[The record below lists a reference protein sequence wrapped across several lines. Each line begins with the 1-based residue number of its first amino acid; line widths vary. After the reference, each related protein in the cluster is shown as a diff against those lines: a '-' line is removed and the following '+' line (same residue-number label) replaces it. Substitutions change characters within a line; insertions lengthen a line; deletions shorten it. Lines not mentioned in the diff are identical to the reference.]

1 MKIKFCGAA
10 QTVTG
15 SNHLITTNS
24 GLNILLD
31 CGLFQGKQAYIDQL
45 NANFLFDPKQIDY
58 LILSHAHID
67 HCGRIPL
74 LVKLGFKGK
83 IFCTPA
89 TKDLCE
95 IMLLDTAYIQEK
107 DNEWHNKRRIRR
119 GEEPVPP
126 LYTVKDAERCMKFF
140 VSADYETIH
149 QINEEVSFQ
158 FRDAGHILGSASV
171 VVFINDRGK
180 ETRIG
185 FTGDIGR
192 WQRPI
197 LKDPEVMQDVD
208 YLITESTYGGK
219 SHQKEPDNERELTDL
234 IEQVCIKQGG
244 KIIIPAF
251 SLGRTQEI
259 VYELDKI
266 YHQQKFPRI
275 KVFVDS
281 PLSTNA
287 TEIYRN
293 HGECFYQEILTHL
306 KSDPDPFGFGALT
319 YIQDVNESKQLN
331 ILREPCII
339 ISASGMAEAG
349 RVVHHIRNNIE
360 NERNAILFV
369 GFCAEGTLGSRIRN
383 KPEYVKIFGEEKK
396 IRARIEIMDS
406 FSAHAD
412 HDEILQF
419 LKPLNK
425 NKIKKVFLVHGETNA
440 QQALRTAMLAEGYK
454 NINIPEYG
462 ESFAIDN

>member
-10 QTVTG
+10 KTVTG

-24 GLNILLD
+24 GLNLLLD
-31 CGLFQGKQAYIDQL
+31 CGLFQGKQAYIDHM
-45 NANFLFDPKQIDY
+45 NAQFLYDPKQIDY
-58 LILSHAHID
+58 LILTHAHID
-67 HCGRIPL
+67 HCGRIPK
-74 LVKLGFKGK
+74 LVKDGFKGK

-107 DNEWHNKRRIRR
+107 DNEWHNERRKRR
-119 GEEPVPP
+119 GEEPIPP

-140 VSADYETIH
+140 VSAEYEKIHTI
-149 QINEEVSFQ
+149 NDEVSFQ

-171 VVFINDRGK
+171 VLFIKEYGK

-192 WQRPI
+192 WDRPI
-197 LKDPEVMQDVD
+197 LKDPERMQDVD

-219 SHQKEPDNERELTDL
+219 AHQKEPDDQRELSKL
-234 IEQVCIKQGG
+234 IREVCIERGG

-266 YHQQKFPRI
+266 YHQQSFPRI

-281 PLSTNA
+281 PLSNNA
-287 TEIYRN
+287 TDIYRS
-293 HGECFYQEILTHL
+293 HPECFDEEMISHL
-306 KSDPDPFGFGALT
+306 QSDPDPFGFGSLT
-319 YIQDVNESKQLN
+319 YIQDVNESKLLN
-331 ILREPCII
+331 SLREPCII

-360 NERNAILFV
+360 NENNAILFV
-369 GFCAEGTLGSRIRN
+369 GYCAEGTLGARIRN

-412 HDEILQF
+412 HDEIIRF
-419 LKPLNK
+419 LSPMD
-425 NKIKKVFLVHGETNA
+425 KKRIRKLFLVHGEDQA
-440 QQALRTAMLAEGYK
+440 QQALQSALLAEGYASVF
-454 NINIPEYG
+454 IPDYG
-462 ESFAIDN
+462 ESFAID

>member
-1 MKIKFCGAA
+1 MRIKFCGAA

-24 GLNILLD
+24 GTTILLD
-31 CGLFQGKQAYIDQL
+31 CGLFQGRQAYIDQM
-45 NANFLFDPKQIDY
+45 NANFLFDAKQIDY

-67 HCGRIPL
+67 HCGRIPFL
-74 LVKLGFKGK
+74 IKQGFKGK
-83 IFCTPA
+83 IYCTSA

-107 DNEWHNKRRIRR
+107 DNEWYNERRKRKGLDPI
-119 GEEPVPP
+119 PP
-126 LYTVKDAERCMKFF
+126 LYTVKDAERCLTFF
-140 VSADYETIH
+140 VTAEYETVH
-149 QINEEVSFQ
+149 RINDEISFQ

-171 VVFINDRGK
+171 VVFIQDRGK

-192 WQRPI
+192 WDRPI
-197 LKDPEVMQDVD
+197 LRDPETMTDVD
-208 YLITESTYGGK
+208 YLITESTYGGRT
-219 SHQKEPDNERELTDL
+219 HQNEPDDERELTEL
-234 IEQVCIKQGG
+234 IQQICIEKGG

-259 VYELDKI
+259 VYVLDKI
-266 YHQQKFPRI
+266 YHHHKLPRI
-275 KVFVDS
+275 QVYVDS

-287 TEIYRN
+287 TEIYRG
-293 HGECFYQEILTHL
+293 HGECFDEEILKHIRT
-306 KSDPDPFGFGALT
+306 DPDPFGFGGLT
-319 YIQDVNESKQLN
+319 YIQDVNESKALN
-331 ILREPCII
+331 TLREPCII

-360 NERNAILFV
+360 NDRNAILFV
-369 GFCAEGTLGSRIRN
+369 GFCAEGTLGARIRN
-383 KPEYVKIFGEEKK
+383 KPEYIKIFGEEKK

-412 HDEILQF
+412 HDEILRF
-419 LKPLNK
+419 LNPLDRK
-425 NKIKKVFLVHGETNA
+425 RIKKVFLVHGEQEA
-440 QQALRTAMLAEGYK
+440 QQKLADAMLAQGYS
-454 NINIPEYG
+454 NIHIPNYG
-462 ESFAIDN
+462 EAIDIDS

>member
-15 SNHLITTNS
+15 SNHLITTDS
-24 GLNILLD
+24 GLQILLD
-31 CGLFQGKQAYIDQL
+31 CGLFQGRQAYIDQL

-58 LILSHAHID
+58 VILSHAHID

-83 IFCTPA
+83 IFCTSA

-107 DNEWHNKRRIRR
+107 DNEWHNERRKRK
-119 GEEPVPP
+119 GEEPIPP
-126 LYTVKDAERCMKFF
+126 LYTVKDAERCLKFF
-140 VSADYETIH
+140 VTADYENIH
-149 QINEEVSFQ
+149 EINDEVSFQ

-171 VVFINDRGK
+171 AVIIKDRGK

-197 LKDPEVMQDVD
+197 LKDPETMQDVD

-219 SHQKEPDNERELTDL
+219 SHQKEPDDQWELLEL
-234 IEQVCIKQGG
+234 IERVCMKQGG

-259 VYELDKI
+259 VYVLDKI
-266 YHQQKFPRI
+266 YHQRNLPRI

-293 HGECFYQEILTHL
+293 HEECFDHEIMKHL
-306 KSDPDPFGFGALT
+306 RSDPDPFGFGGLT
-319 YIQDVNESKQLN
+319 YIQDANESKQLN
-331 ILREPCII
+331 LLREPCII

-369 GFCAEGTLGSRIRN
+369 GFCAEGTLGSRIRK

-396 IRARIEIMDS
+396 IRAQIEIMDS

-419 LKPLNK
+419 LNPLDK
-425 NKIKKVFLVHGETNA
+425 KRIKKVFLVHGEQES
-440 QQALRTAMLAEGYK
+440 QQALQNAMLTEGYR
-454 NINIPEYG
+454 NIHIPEYG
-462 ESFAIDN
+462 EVFEIDN

>member
-1 MKIKFCGAA
+1 MRIKFCGAA

-15 SNHLITTNS
+15 SSHLITTNS
-24 GLNILLD
+24 GLTILLD

-45 NANFLFDPKQIDY
+45 NAELLFDPKKIDY

-74 LVKLGFKGK
+74 LVKQGFKGK
-83 IFCTPA
+83 IFCTSA

-107 DNEWHNKRRIRR
+107 DNEWHNERRKRK
-119 GEEPVPP
+119 GEAPLPP
-126 LYTVKDAERCMKFF
+126 LYNVKDAERCMKFF
-140 VSADYETIH
+140 YTAEYETIH
-149 QINEEVSFQ
+149 TINDEVSFQ

-180 ETRIG
+180 KTTIG

-192 WQRPI
+192 WDRPI
-197 LKDPEVMQDVD
+197 LKDPETMQDVD

-219 SHQKEPDNERELTDL
+219 SHQKAPDDERELETL
-234 IEQVCIKQGG
+234 IKRVCIAQKG

-251 SLGRTQEI
+251 SVGRTQEI
-259 VYELDKI
+259 VYMLDKMCTH
-266 YHQQKFPRI
+266 HQMPRV

-293 HGECFYQEILTHL
+293 HPECFDDEILKEL
-306 KSDPDPFGFGALT
+306 KSNIDPFGFNGLT

-331 ILREPCII
+331 VLREPCII

-360 NERNAILFV
+360 NEKNSILFV
-369 GFCAEGTLGSRIRN
+369 GYCAENTLGARIR
-383 KPEYVKIFGEEKK
+383 KRPEFVKIFGEEKRV
-396 IRARIEIMDS
+396 RASIDIMDS

-412 HDEILQF
+412 HDEILRF
-419 LKPLNK
+419 IHPLDK
-425 NKIKKVFLVHGETNA
+425 NRIKKIFIVHGEKES
-440 QQALRTAMLAEGYK
+440 QEALSAALLANGYHSTV
-454 NINIPEYG
+454 IPSLG
-462 ESFAIDN
+462 ESVEIDS

>member
-15 SNHLITTNS
+15 SSHLITTNS
-24 GLNILLD
+24 GVRLLLD
-31 CGLFQGKQAYIDQL
+31 CGLFQGKQAYIDRL
-45 NANFLFDPKQIDY
+45 NADFLFDPKEIDY
-58 LILSHAHID
+58 VILTHAHID
-67 HCGRIPL
+67 HCGRIPK
-74 LVKLGFKGK
+74 LVKDGFKGK

-107 DNEWHNKRRIRR
+107 DNEWHNERRLRR

-126 LYTVKDAERCMKFF
+126 LYTVKDAEHCLHYFI
-140 VSADYETIH
+140 SAGYDKVH
-149 QINEEVSFQ
+149 VINNEISFQ

-171 VVFINDRGK
+171 VVFIKEHGK
-180 ETRIG
+180 EMRIG

-192 WQRPI
+192 WDRPI
-197 LKDPEVMQDVD
+197 LKDPQFMQDVD
-208 YLITESTYGGK
+208 YLICESTYGGK
-219 SHQKEPDNERELTDL
+219 SHQKVPDDERELQAL
-234 IEQVCIKQGG
+234 IRRICIEQGG

-259 VYELDKI
+259 VYVLNKI
-266 YHQQKFPRI
+266 YHQQKLPRI

-281 PLSTNA
+281 PLSYNA
-287 TEIYRN
+287 TEIYKQ
-293 HGECFYQEILTHL
+293 HPECFDEEILAHL
-306 KSDPDPFGFGALT
+306 KTDKDPFGFGSLT
-319 YIQDVNESKQLN
+319 YIQDVSESKMLN
-331 ILREPCII
+331 TLREPCII

-360 NERNAILFV
+360 NEKNAILFV
-369 GFCAEGTLGSRIRN
+369 GYCAEGTLGSRIRR

-396 IRARIEIMDS
+396 IRAEIHIMDS

-412 HDEILQF
+412 HDEILKF
-419 LKPLNK
+419 LTPLDRK
-425 NKIKKVFLVHGETNA
+425 RIKKVFLVHGEDTSQKA
-440 QQALRTAMLAEGYK
+440 LQQAMLVEGFRDVY
-454 NINIPEYG
+454 IPEYG
-462 ESFAIDN
+462 EMVALDS